1 MSPEQFA
8 QLWEAKHEKL
18 SSAHRELMLERL
30 VGFNIRTIDDK
41 WIQKA
46 LQEDGLKKL
55 VDIIYTALEY
65 QDEAI
70 AEAEKK
76 TVPTQQPGVVIQGTP
91 RSSFFREE
99 KRTIGELWALCNDTN
114 PLKRVRA
121 AESSQSIPTML
132 SQLAGDVKEFV
143 REAVAGNPKAA
154 TETLEL
160 LSADTAS
167 AVRLRVASN
176 SRTPLKALEKLLSDE
191 DQKVREA
198 AEVQSKQPRKY
209 IASDAFYSIGMTM
222 DEGIHPDVILLDAN
236 VILLLEEWARST
248 RETKGF
254 GDLNESVRPLLKV
267 LRETKFA
274 TFEQGALESA
284 WPSPKKDVTQTEKL
298 VAFNKSRM
306 TDLLNLITFLR
317 NGSEADAELWLD
329 PNREAGLKWGSAVPN
344 NFDFEKAKLR
354 ILEAWMIACLLID
367 HISVMEETEETS
379 KIHEINLGTR
389 IRYFKEFLQATENT
403 GLQLEGEL
411 LFLARMG
418 FFGGRIRFGS
428 RSFDFADISKKAD
441 WVKRG
446 TLAVGRNIAMD
457 VALMRVAREL
467 RLSSSAQGTLKT
479 SIITGDLG
487 LLAIFQYIVKEWRDE
502 ESGRTLVS
510 YEWPPDS
517 EIYRD
522 SRAFH
527 GMGIA
532 HDPVDIDSSNTLD
545 ADWLLRE
552 LLIFSE

>member
-8 QLWEAKHEKL
+8 VLWEAKHEKL
-18 SSAHRELMLERL
+18 SSAHRDLMLEQL
-30 VGFNIRTIDDK
+30 VGFNIRAIDDK
-41 WIQKA
+41 WILKA

-76 TVPTQQPGVVIQGTP
+76 TVPTQQPGVVIQGNP

-121 AESSQSIPTML
+121 AESSQSIPAML

-248 RETKGF
+248 CETKGF

-329 PNREAGLKWGSAVPN
+329 SNREAGLKWGSAVPN

-367 HISVMEETEETS
+367 HISVMEENEETS

-428 RSFDFADISKKAD
+428 RSFDFADISKKVD

-527 GMGIA
+527 GMDIA
-532 HDPVDIDSSNTLD
+532 HDPVDIDSSNTSD

>member
-121 AESSQSIPTML
+121 AESSQSIPAML

-191 DQKVREA
+191 DQRVREA

-248 RETKGF
+248 CETKGF

-389 IRYFKEFLQATENT
+389 IRYFKDFLQATENT

-532 HDPVDIDSSNTLD
+532 HDPVDIDSSNLD
-545 ADWLLRE
+545 
-552 LLIFSE
+552 

>member
-8 QLWEAKHEKL
+8 KLWEAKHEKL
-18 SSAHRELMLERL
+18 SPAHRELMLERL
-30 VGFNIRTIDDK
+30 VGFNIRAIDDK

-121 AESSQSIPTML
+121 AESSQSIPAML

-160 LSADTAS
+160 LSADAAP

-317 NGSEADAELWLD
+317 NGSEVDAELWLD

-344 NFDFEKAKLR
+344 NFEFEKAKLR

-367 HISVMEETEETS
+367 HISVMEENEETS

-467 RLSSSAQGTLKT
+467 RLSSSAQATLKT

-522 SRAFH
+522 LRAFH
-527 GMGIA
+527 GMDIA
-532 HDPVDIDSSNTLD
+532 HDPVDIDSSNTSD

>member
-1 MSPEQFA
+1 MNPEQFA
-8 QLWEAKHEKL
+8 VLWEAKHEKL
-18 SSAHRELMLERL
+18 SPAHRDLMLERL
-30 VGFNIRTIDDK
+30 VGFNIRAIDDR
-41 WIQKA
+41 WIKRA
-46 LQEDGLKKL
+46 LEEDGHKKL

-70 AEAEKK
+70 AEIEKK
-76 TVPTQQPGVVIQGTP
+76 SVAAPQATVVIQGTP
-91 RSSFFREE
+91 RTSFFREE
-99 KRTIGELWALCNDTN
+99 KRTIGELWSLCNDTN

-121 AESSQSIPTML
+121 AESSQAIPAML
-132 SQLAGDVKEFV
+132 AQLAGDTKEFV
-143 REAVAGNPKAA
+143 REAVAGNSKAA

-160 LSADTAS
+160 LSVDS
-167 AVRLRVASN
+167 SQSVKLRVASN
-176 SRTPLKALEKLLSDE
+176 PRTPVSVLEKLQSDP
-191 DQKVREA
+191 DKAVSDA
-198 AEVQSKQPRKY
+198 AATQTKKPRKF

-236 VILLLEEWARST
+236 VILLLEEWARSN
-248 RETKGF
+248 RDSKSF
-254 GDLNESVRPLLKV
+254 GDLNESVKPLLKV

-284 WPSPKKDVTQTEKL
+284 WPSPKKDASQTEKL

-306 TDLLNLITFLR
+306 TDLLNLVSYLR
-317 NGSEADAELWLD
+317 KGTEADAELWLD
-329 PNREAGLKWGSAVPN
+329 SNRDSGLKWGSAEPN

-367 HISVMEETEETS
+367 HISVMEQNEETS

-389 IRYFKEFLQATENT
+389 IRYFKDFLAAVENT
-403 GLQLEGEL
+403 GLLLEGEL

-418 FFGGRIRFGS
+418 FFGGRVRFGS
-428 RSFDFADISKKAD
+428 RSFEFADISKKAD
-441 WVKRG
+441 WMKRG
-446 TLAVGRNIAMD
+446 TLAVGRNMAMD
-457 VALMRVAREL
+457 VALIRVAREL
-467 RLSSSAQGTLKT
+467 RLSGSAQSNLKT

-502 ESGRTLVS
+502 ESGKTFVN

-527 GMGIA
+527 GMEIA
-532 HDPVDIDSSNTLD
+532 HDPADVDSANASD

>member
-1 MSPEQFA
+1 MSPERFA

-18 SSAHRELMLERL
+18 SSAHRDLMLERL
-30 VGFNIRTIDDK
+30 VGFNIRAIDDK
-41 WIQKA
+41 WILKA

-121 AESSQSIPTML
+121 AESSQSIPAML

-160 LSADTAS
+160 LSADAAS

-236 VILLLEEWARST
+236 VILLLEKWARSA

-367 HISVMEETEETS
+367 HISVMEENEETS

-389 IRYFKEFLQATENT
+389 IRYFKEFLQAIENT
-403 GLQLEGEL
+403 DLQLEGEL